1 MYSQIHLAIWFC
13 RCDARL
19 VCLKCLAESLTLVIC
34 DQNLRVWSRSVM
46 SHFFILGWTARTI
59 SQNDFAEK
67 CLVRLLGRAASMY
80 SQFCLARQSEG
91 YLRVVTARMVSQNH
105 LANLFCWCCLAGWC
119 SGAFWVE
126 SASCDLRECTRRLSR
141 KCVLL
146 LGPFELIS
154 QCNWEESASCD
165 LRECTRRS
173 RKNLLFF
180 SSISSLI
187 SPSVP
192 FIPANVYLLK

>member
-1 MYSQIHLAIWFC
+1 VSRRIPNP
-13 RCDARL
+13 
-19 VCLKCLAESLTLVIC
+19 TIC
-34 DQNLRVWSRSVM
+34 DQNLRVGSRSVM

-67 CLVRLLGRAASMY
+67 CLARLLGRAASMY
-80 SQFCLARQSEG
+80 SQCCLARQSEED
-91 YLRVVTARMVSQNH
+91 LRVVTARMVSQNV
-105 LANLFCWCCLAGWC
+105 LAIWFCWCCLAGWC
-119 SGAFWVE
+119 SRAFWVE
-126 SASCDLRECTRRLSR
+126 SASGVLLVCTRRSSRKCVLLLGSYELLSQCNWEKSASCDLRECS
-141 KCVLL
+141 
-146 LGPFELIS
+146 
-154 QCNWEESASCD
+154 
-165 LRECTRRS
+165 RRS

>member
-1 MYSQIHLAIWFC
+1 
-13 RCDARL
+13 
-19 VCLKCLAESLTLVIC
+19 
-34 DQNLRVWSRSVM
+34 M

-67 CLVRLLGRAASMY
+67 CLARLLGRAASMY
-80 SQFCLARQSEG
+80 SQCCLARQSEG
-91 YLRVVTARMVSQNH
+91 DLRVVTARRVSQNV
-105 LANLFCWCCLAGWC
+105 LAIWFCWCCLAGWC
-119 SGAFWVE
+119 SRAFCVE
-126 SASCDLRECTRRLSR
+126 SASCDLLVCTRRSSR

-146 LGPFELIS
+146 LGFLS
-154 QCNWEESASCD
+154 CARNATGKNSASWD
-165 LRECTRRS
+165 LREGTRRS

-192 FIPANVYLLK
+192 FIPANLYILK